1 MTLSFLLTLDQ
12 SDSYLV
18 LTMVSLE
25 TQELVILV
33 LACLKT
39 CCVKL
44 LPGHFFGFFDYK
56 TELEK

>member
-18 LTMVSLE
+18 LTTVSLE
-25 TQELVILV
+25 TQKLVILV

-44 LPGHFFGFFDYK
+44 LPGHFFGFLDYK